1 MTKFTYYTLSLMLST
16 ITTILFSPTLY
27 LDNIYSIIFILS
39 TYFLIFKN
47 YSPPPSGLEEKDYK
61 VNIYVNK
68 SSSTYGYF
76 MAFSAFLC
84 CLLFFVLIYYFKVRL
99 FFATFFTWVIIDTI
113 LFFAI
118 KHYGNIEKIL
128 TENLIDYI
136 QSFKKYTINQHIL
149 DLTKVFSKQLIQII
163 NSKENQNIVN
173 VYNDLKSIIKL
184 EFSDKINKFENIFDD
199 CFYFSI
205 EFLLPSINW
214 EDIEEY
220 KKLIKTNNTSSQNN
234 K

>member
-1 MTKFTYYTLSLMLST
+1 MLST

-76 MAFSAFLC
+76 MAFTAFLC
-84 CLLFFVLIYYFKVRL
+84 CILFFVLIYYFRFRL
-99 FFATFFTWVIIDTI
+99 FLATFIIWAIIDAI

-118 KHYGNIEKIL
+118 KRYGNLEKTL
-128 TENLIDYI
+128 TENLINHLKN
-136 QSFKKYTINQHIL
+136 FKKYLINEDIL
-149 DLTKVFSKQLIQII
+149 DFANKFVSQLLQII
-163 NSKENQNIVN
+163 NTKEN
-173 VYNDLKSIIKL
+173 YNLEGIYKDLKTITNI
-184 EFSDKINKFENIFDD
+184 EFSYKLDKFENIFDD

-205 EFLLPSINW
+205 EFLFPSINW

-220 KKLIKTNNTSSQNN
+220 KRNN
-234 K
+234 KNK